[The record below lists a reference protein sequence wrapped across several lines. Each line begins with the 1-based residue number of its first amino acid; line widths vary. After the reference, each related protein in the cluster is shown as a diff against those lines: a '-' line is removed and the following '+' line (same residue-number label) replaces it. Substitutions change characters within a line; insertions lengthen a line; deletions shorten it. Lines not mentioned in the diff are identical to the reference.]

1 MTTTALTSVA
11 QPVQFTADQIAL
23 ITRQIAV
30 GCTPDELS
38 LFLHQCKRTGLDPL
52 TRQIYAIKRGGRL
65 TIQVAI
71 DGFRLIAQRTGEY
84 RGQTGPYW
92 CGPDG
97 AWCDVWLAKTPPT
110 AARVGVWRKD
120 FSEPVWGVARFDAY
134 ASVDARGVAV
144 GLWARMGDVM
154 TAKCAEALA
163 LRKAF
168 PHELSGLYTGDEM
181 DQAAD
186 VVPAGVDRETGEV
199 FEPAASDPGDGLLRV
214 VSVREAP
221 TKTGGLRYMVT
232 FSDGESYATFNAR
245 VRILADEFAANQ
257 KPVTRTLAQ
266 RGDYTNLKDLAPL
279 APPSS
284 SATTHNHVTAPAPV
298 TPPTD
303 DDIPF

>member
-1 MTTTALTSVA
+1 MGEPMTTTALTSVA

-110 AARVGVWRKD
+110 AARV
-120 FSEPVWGVARFDAY
+120 
-134 ASVDARGVAV
+134 
-144 GLWARMGDVM
+144 
-154 TAKCAEALA
+154 
-163 LRKAF
+163 
-168 PHELSGLYTGDEM
+168 
-181 DQAAD
+181 
-186 VVPAGVDRETGEV
+186 
-199 FEPAASDPGDGLLRV
+199 
-214 VSVREAP
+214 
-221 TKTGGLRYMVT
+221 
-232 FSDGESYATFNAR
+232 
-245 VRILADEFAANQ
+245 
-257 KPVTRTLAQ
+257 
-266 RGDYTNLKDLAPL
+266 
-279 APPSS
+279 
-284 SATTHNHVTAPAPV
+284 
-298 TPPTD
+298 
-303 DDIPF
+303 